1 MSTNLPP
8 RILLWIEFCVYV
20 FFLLVSWRMTQ
31 LQGTSDFWDCVWY
44 VLCGRGTLYYI
55 YYLLVY
61 GSIHGMALSGHACK
75 LSSHTQLCLYTCCG
89 WVIWRWS
96 YSDGALEED
105 IRPLHQLL
113 PLIGQP
119 CIQRPRQ
126 KEGVINYREER
137 NRLNKSAPQRTHTN
151 IFATQGKPFEQTLN

>member
-1 MSTNLPP
+1 MIWMLCVCFFSSSFMTNDPP
-8 RILLWIEFCVYV
+8 ARYKW
-20 FFLLVSWRMTQ
+20 FLRLCMVCT
-31 LQGTSDFWDCVWY
+31 VP
-44 VLCGRGTLYYI
+44 CGRGTLYYI
-55 YYLLVY
+55 YYLSVY

-89 WVIWRWS
+89 WAIWRWS

-113 PLIGQP
+113 PMIGQP

-137 NRLNKSAPQRTHTN
+137 NRLNKSPPPSPPPQRTHTHTN
-151 IFATQGKPFEQTLN
+151 IFATQGKPFEQTPN